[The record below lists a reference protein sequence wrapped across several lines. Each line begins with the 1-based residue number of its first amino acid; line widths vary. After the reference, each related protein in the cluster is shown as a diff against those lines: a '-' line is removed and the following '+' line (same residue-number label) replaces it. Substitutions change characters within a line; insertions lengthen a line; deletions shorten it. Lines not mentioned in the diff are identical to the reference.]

1 MISTKTNSD
10 QRIDAYINASEEFA
24 QPILSHLRALVHKG
38 CPGVKETMKW
48 SFPHFE
54 YNGSILCSMAS
65 FKQHCAFSFWKASLM
80 KDEKKLFSA
89 VEEKAMGQFGRIR
102 GMDDLPSDTIL
113 IAYVKEAAKLNEDG
127 VKVEK
132 AKPKPKK
139 EMIVPEDVMKALK
152 KNKAALQTFEA
163 FSPSH
168 RREYIE
174 WITEAKTEATRVKRL
189 TTAIEWLTEGK
200 DRNWKYGRK

>member
-80 KDEKKLFSA
+80 KDKKKLFPA

-127 VKVEK
+127 MKVEK

-139 EMIVPEDVMKALK
+139 EIIVPEDVMKAFK

-189 TTAIEWLTEGK
+189 TTAIEWITEGK
-200 DRNWKYGRK
+200 GRNWKYERK